1 MKTKRQRELPD
12 GTGSAGSDSGRG
24 TSIGEYLSENGT
36 LTYSNVG
43 TSMLPLLRQGRDLF
57 TVRAKKP
64 GERLQVG
71 DVALY
76 RRPPGRYVLHRI
88 VEAGEGEYVLL
99 GDNCVRR
106 EYGIRDEDVLG
117 VMTAYIR
124 NGIEHSVTEP
134 AYRRYTARILRTE
147 KSRIF
152 RKKIL
157 IKIGRAVKRIAGK
170 R

>member
-1 MKTKRQRELPD
+1 
-12 GTGSAGSDSGRG
+12 
-24 TSIGEYLSENGT
+24 
-36 LTYSNVG
+36 
-43 TSMLPLLRQGRDLF
+43 MLPLLRQGRDLF

-99 GDNCVRR
+99 GDNCVR
-106 EYGIRDEDVLG
+106 
-117 VMTAYIR
+117 
-124 NGIEHSVTEP
+124 
-134 AYRRYTARILRTE
+134 YTARILRTE

-157 IKIGRAVKRIAGK
+157 IKIRRAVKRIAGK